1 MPYYQHITL
10 VESRYCGEAAAPYL
24 PFSYLAAS
32 HGMTINTSMVARFDT
47 EKTRQYCQTLR
58 EEIGLGKV
66 RDDTIYILHPKH
78 LENITEDYP
87 YETLYYVGAN
97 IRYRP
102 RYFMHVPNNPPSFNS
117 QLEHFKKI

>member
-1 MPYYQHITL
+1 MLLNRALHNGNQQL
-10 VESRYCGEAAAPYL
+10 RNVNES
-24 PFSYLAAS
+24 
-32 HGMTINTSMVARFDT
+32 
-47 EKTRQYCQTLR
+47 
-58 EEIGLGKV
+58 
-66 RDDTIYILHPKH
+66 
-78 LENITEDYP
+78 ITEDYP